1 MTSWER
7 VGGTETGRGRAAL
20 ARPRGVP
27 EAWGPEGVKERRRLA
42 GGISVRDSCRPRRVR
57 SRVRCAPQFNHFRRV
72 GRLVARISAF
82 VRMEQPGKEA

>member
-7 VGGTETGRGRAAL
+7 VGGTEAPGGSGSAGARG
-20 ARPRGVP
+20 G
-27 EAWGPEGVKERRRLA
+27 EGERRRLA

-57 SRVRCAPQFNHFRRV
+57 SRVRCAPQFSHFRRV

-82 VRMEQPGKEA
+82 VRMEQPGKEV